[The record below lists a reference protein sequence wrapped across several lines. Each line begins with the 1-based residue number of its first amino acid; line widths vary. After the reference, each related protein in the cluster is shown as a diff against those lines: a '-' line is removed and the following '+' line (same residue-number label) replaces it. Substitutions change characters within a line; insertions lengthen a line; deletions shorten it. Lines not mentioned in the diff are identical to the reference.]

1 MESHLAIGNK
11 WLRFLPAATMMAEAI
26 SYSMATEM
34 AVKKPNKSHRAF
46 TLIELLVVIP
56 VPHQLPMEGL
66 GAANHWS
73 PLP

>member
-1 MESHLAIGNK
+1 
-11 WLRFLPAATMMAEAI
+11 MMAEAI